1 MLDEVSQ
8 AQKERLFHI
17 DFRAWFLGSVSR
29 QNLIARFGIKE
40 AAATRD
46 IALYRQL
53 APGNLD
59 FDPSAKI
66 YRCAPAFSP
75 LFRHDPARTLTAISE
90 GIGDDAAGEIGPH
103 VRTEHP
109 LRLNQPRIEVIAAV
123 SSAIASGG
131 VLRIA
136 YFSLTSGLSE
146 REIVPHALV
155 DTGARW
161 HVRAFDRLRARFSD
175 FVLTRID
182 RAEHVPGSAGQDED
196 READEQWMRI
206 VRLELVAH
214 PGLERSDAVSRDY
227 GMPDGVLHVRLRAAV
242 CGYAL
247 LHWSVDATVDHSLDP
262 ARHHL
267 WLRNGAALYGVENLA
282 IAPGAELRATDAPI
296 LAASRQ
302 ARD

>member
-1 MLDEVSQ
+1 MLHEIAQSQ
-8 AQKERLFHI
+8 RERLFHI
-17 DFRAWFLGSVSR
+17 DFRTWFLGSVSR

-53 APGNLD
+53 APANLD

-66 YRCAPAFSP
+66 YRCAPGFAP
-75 LFRHDPARTLTAISE
+75 LFEHEPGRTLTAIAE
-90 GIGDDAAGEIGPH
+90 GIGDDAAGAVAPH

-109 LRLNQPRIEVIAAV
+109 LRLNQPRIEIIAAV
-123 SSAIASGG
+123 SSAIAARG

-136 YFSLTSGLSE
+136 YFSLTSGLSQ

-161 HVRAFDRLRARFSD
+161 HVRAYDRRRERFAD

-182 RAEHVPGSAGQDED
+182 RAQRVPGETADPEE
-196 READEQWMRI
+196 READDQWMRM
-206 VRLELVAH
+206 VNLELVPH
-214 PGLERSDAVSRDY
+214 PGLERSEAVARDY
-227 GMPDGVLHVRLRAAV
+227 GMADGVLTVRLRAAV

-247 LHWSVDATVDHSLDP
+247 LHWRVDATADHSLEP

-267 WLRNGAALYGVENLA
+267 WLRNRGALYGVENLA
-282 IAPGAELRATDAPI
+282 IAPGVDI
-296 LAASRQ
+296 
-302 ARD
+302 